1 MPPLFEVPYLIFVA
15 GESLFHYPPALNI
28 KNEFA
33 FCYHVY
39 NLENMKINHGQVLLL
54 IKLLAS
60 AWFKGHMKYS
70 VCLSVCQLVRFFDC
84 LFLRKLL
91 PDLREEIF

>member
-39 NLENMKINHGQVLLL
+39 NLGNMKINHGQVLLL

-70 VCLSVCQLVRFFDC
+70 LSVC
-84 LFLRKLL
+84 LFVS
-91 PDLREEIF
+91 